1 MRYRW
6 SLVFLL
12 GLMCCL
18 GAAGKDK
25 KKILLPTVVLEARTV
40 MVVVDPE
47 AGVALDDRFGNRQ
60 AQEDV
65 EKALMKWGRFR
76 LEENAADAE
85 LIISV
90 HRGNGKIARPAIGGV
105 PINNRPV
112 IFEPTDSGGRVG
124 GQAGNPQPGYGDPTG
139 SRSQGPSPGV
149 EVGDGEDMFAVY
161 LGKRPDPLNWLP
173 VWRYG
178 AEDGLRSPGVPA
190 VEVFRKLIVEA
201 EKQQAAKP

>member
-12 GLMCCL
+12 GMMCCV

-25 KKILLPTVVLEARTV
+25 KKILLPTAVLEARTV
-40 MVVVDPE
+40 MVVVDPD
-47 AGVALDDRFGNRQ
+47 AGVALEDPFGNRN
-60 AQEDV
+60 AREDV
-65 EKALMKWGRFR
+65 ERALMKWGRFR

-85 LIISV
+85 LVISI
-90 HRGNGKIARPAIGGV
+90 RKGNGRIARPSIGGV

-112 IFEPTDSGGRVG
+112 IFEPTDSGGRAG
-124 GQAGNPQPGYGDPTG
+124 GQAGSPQPGYGDPTG
-139 SRSQGPSPGV
+139 PRDTGPRPGV

-161 LGKRPDPLNWLP
+161 LGKREDPLNWLP
-173 VWRYG
+173 VWRYSS
-178 AEDGLRSPGVPA
+178 EDGLRSPGVRA